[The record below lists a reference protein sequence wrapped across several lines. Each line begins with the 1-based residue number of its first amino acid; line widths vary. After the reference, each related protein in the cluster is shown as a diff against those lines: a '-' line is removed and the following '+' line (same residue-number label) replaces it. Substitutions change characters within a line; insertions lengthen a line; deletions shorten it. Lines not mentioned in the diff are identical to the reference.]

1 MCGDSKQNCTPDVPV
16 EAVKRLSAGRAHFS
30 RAQDMWTV
38 GRLGS
43 ADRHGG
49 CFLAG
54 CTVMRLGV

>member
-38 GRLGS
+38 GRLCS
-43 ADRHGG
+43 AERHGG